1 MKTPRPKRY
10 LYTPHLSDDNVRKLY
25 QLARAKNL
33 PMTRLLNQ
41 LVRRQATGACGG
53 VMPQTTAPRRDQ
65 APHPTTP
72 RHRRETRW
80 RVICSEE
87 TPDG

>member
-1 MKTPRPKRY
+1 MKAPRPKRY

-41 LVRRQATGACGG
+41 LVREAMEHAEGSA
-53 VMPQTTAPRRDQ
+53 AD
-65 APHPTTP
+65 
-72 RHRRETRW
+72 HRTEA
-80 RVICSEE
+80 
-87 TPDG
+87 